1 MGGNMNSLRIG
12 LAGLGTVGGGLASI
26 LQKNGNWVENRL
38 GRPVSIKTVL
48 VRDPSKK
55 RNLAQDSGIRIT
67 TDPSDIVDDPDIDI
81 VVELMGGIDAPK
93 NLIARAL
100 NAGKHVVT
108 ANKALLA
115 EQGEELFQL
124 ASEKGLGLYF
134 EASVAGGVPIVQTIK
149 ESLACNRI
157 PRLLGILNGTANFVL
172 SQMTTQS
179 VEFGEALAEA
189 QRLGYAEADPSLD
202 IDGGDAAHKLCLLI
216 RLAYGVHFPYEKLHV
231 QGIRAVTRQD
241 IAVAREFGYRIK
253 LIAQVNEVD
262 GRLEAGVLPAL
273 VHHTYLLAR
282 VGGNYNAVR
291 VEGDCVGSVMLHGQ
305 GAGAL
310 PTASAVLA
318 DIMALARANRAPDNT
333 GFADW
338 RLPEASVIN
347 HEDARAEHYFRFT
360 VDDRPGVMA
369 AIAQAMADNNIS
381 IAQAVQK
388 GEAMERCVPIVFLTH
403 ESSISDVD
411 RAVRAI
417 DAMEFIQ
424 EPTVAFRIL

>member
-1 MGGNMNSLRIG
+1 MNSLRIG
-12 LAGLGTVGGGLASI
+12 LAGLGTVGGGLAAI
-26 LQKNGNWVENRL
+26 LQKNGDWVASRL
-38 GRPVSIKTVL
+38 GRPVSIQTAL
-48 VRDPSKK
+48 VRDLSKK
-55 RNLAQDSGIRIT
+55 RGLAPDSTIRLT
-67 TDPSDIVDDPDIDI
+67 TDPSDIVEDPDIDI

-93 NLIARAL
+93 DLITRAL

-115 EQGEELFQL
+115 EQGQELFHL

-134 EASVAGGVPIVQTIK
+134 EAGVAGGVPIVQTLK
-149 ESLACNRI
+149 ETLACNRI
-157 PRLLGILNGTANFVL
+157 SRLLGILNGTANFVL
-172 SQMTTQS
+172 SQMTSQG
-179 VEFGEALAEA
+179 VEFDEALAHA
-189 QRLGYAEADPSLD
+189 QRLGYAEADPTLD

-231 QGIRAVTRQD
+231 QGVRAVTRQD
-241 IAVAREFGYRIK
+241 IAIAREFGYRIK

-262 GRLEAGVLPAL
+262 GSLEAGVFPAL

-282 VGGNYNAVR
+282 VGGNYNAAR
-291 VEGDCVGSVMLHGQ
+291 IEGDCVGPVMLHGQ

-310 PTASAVLA
+310 PTASSVLA
-318 DIMALARANRAPDNT
+318 DIMALARANQAPDNT

-338 RLPEASVIN
+338 RLPEARIMN

-360 VDDRPGVMA
+360 VDDRTGVMA
-369 AIAQAMADNNIS
+369 AIAQALADNNIS
-381 IAQAVQK
+381 IAQAVQRGK
-388 GEAMERCVPIVFLTH
+388 AMERCVPIVFLTH

-417 DAMEFIQ
+417 DAMDFIK